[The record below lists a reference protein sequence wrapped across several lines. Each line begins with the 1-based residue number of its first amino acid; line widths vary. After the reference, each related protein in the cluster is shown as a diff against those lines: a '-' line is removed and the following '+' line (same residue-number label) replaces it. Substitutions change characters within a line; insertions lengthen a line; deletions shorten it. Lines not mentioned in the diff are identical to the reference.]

1 MGYRLYYSKVAS
13 RIFGVKQLTNGL
25 QSLIRTPVILNVIN
39 KQHTVKQLSKLK
51 IGDIGVVSSFTDDKV
66 STKLMEMGCLPGEVV
81 KVINIAP
88 LGDPMAI
95 HVAGYELSLRLDE
108 AACVWVIENPPI
120 EYIHLN

>member
-1 MGYRLYYSKVAS
+1 MYYSKVAS
-13 RIFGVKQLTNGL
+13 RIFGVKQLMNVL
-25 QSLIRTPVILNVIN
+25 QSLIRTPVILNAIN